1 VQTTEVALE
10 YLPPSYNVLM
20 RSHWRKQAK
29 LKADLQQDITIML
42 LAVKLPRL
50 LSFVRATAVLI
61 VPDRRKRDEGNYRT
75 PLEKALGDALA
86 PSGGHGWLPDDTPQH
101 YRFERL
107 EFEHVPRSSRTLLSL
122 EYR

>member
-1 VQTTEVALE
+1 MPRTSLTLE

-29 LKADLQQDITIML
+29 LKAALQEDLGIML
-42 LAVKLPRL
+42 LVVRLPRL

-61 VPDRRKRDEGNYRT
+61 VPDRRARDEGNYRT

-86 PSGGHGWLPDDTPQH
+86 PKGGHGWLPDDTPQH
-101 YRFERL
+101 FRFEGL
-107 EFEHVPRSSRTLLSL
+107 EFKHVPRSSRTIISL
-122 EYR
+122 DYR